1 MHKVKKYQSDSESN
15 SEDYIIEKH
24 KNKRKK
30 YKKVNLKI
38 ISLSEYETKEIFE
51 NNNINK
57 IPIIKTLKMKNLTIK
72 TKYLYKVKLR
82 NSSTPKLIKFFKN
95 IFFNFKKHEYFEL
108 PKNL

>member
-1 MHKVKKYQSDSESN
+1 
-15 SEDYIIEKH
+15 
-24 KNKRKK
+24 
-30 YKKVNLKI
+30 
-38 ISLSEYETKEIFE
+38 
-51 NNNINK
+51 
-57 IPIIKTLKMKNLTIK
+57 MKNLTIK